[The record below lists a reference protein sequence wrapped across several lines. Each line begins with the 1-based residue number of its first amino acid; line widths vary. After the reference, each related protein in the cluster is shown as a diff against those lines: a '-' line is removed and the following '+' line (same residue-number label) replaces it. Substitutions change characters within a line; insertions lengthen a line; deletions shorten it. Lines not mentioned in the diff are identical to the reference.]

1 MTIGDRQ
8 RRRSACSGLVLFAM
22 ALFQSSSAQAAS
34 FDCNGRD
41 LSETQLMICG
51 DLELSRV
58 DDQMGRRIRTL
69 QRRQGLGLYLSIRYW
84 SFRAADLRD
93 ACGRDRICVLSAY
106 RAQGSALDRLQN
118 CLDTNL
124 RKRSCPRAVLGS
136 EETVSKNSAG
146 RP

>member
-1 MTIGDRQ
+1 MTMGGR
-8 RRRSACSGLVLFAM
+8 RKRRSACGGLVLFAT
-22 ALFQSSSAQAAS
+22 ALLHASLAQAAG
-34 FDCNGRD
+34 FDCNARD
-41 LSETQLMICG
+41 LSETRLMICG

-58 DDQMGRRIRTL
+58 DDQMARRIRAL

-84 SFRAADLRD
+84 SFRAGDLRD

-106 RAQGSALDRLQN
+106 RAQGFALDRLQN

-124 RKRSCPRAVLGS
+124 RKRSCPRAVLGN

-146 RP
+146 SP